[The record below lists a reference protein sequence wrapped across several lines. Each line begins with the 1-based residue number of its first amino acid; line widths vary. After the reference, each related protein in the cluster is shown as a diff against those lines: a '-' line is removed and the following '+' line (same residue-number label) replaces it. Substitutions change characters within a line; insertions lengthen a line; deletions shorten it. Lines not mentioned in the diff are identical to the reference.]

1 MPFSR
6 NGGRGPFWVC
16 VIWPPVMWWWAFAY
30 ESFTSCT
37 HLLLVLLLLLFFLVS
52 SLVFASCA
60 FNSLQPCRGVG
71 EEGRVSKW
79 HMVGSGFGGN
89 TKLENT
95 IPKSWH
101 RTVDTWS
108 GIQPLDTKLSL
119 VSYFFQT
126 VFELQECCVS
136 TFYYQKSAFLNSIGY
151 DKLLLD
157 CCLIITIDLYSC
169 VFLCWWNNCLQVENL
184 DRKLL
189 SSRTPDFVQYTKS
202 FYKAGVGLNTE
213 VGFVAC
219 SMHTWEAAFFG
230 HFLGRGCDTFFQA
243 EGGHLFLPGILFWS
257 AWTVSF
263 QALCP
268 LCSAGQSSGGDWSW
282 FCHLVGVLWLLRCQM
297 EMRCRQSHNQL
308 ILEPNLLCIIW
319 ENPSCIE
326 LYRWFWQRLWVLA
339 VGVGSGQHCHT
350 WCTLVLAN
358 VRNFH
363 IIG

>member
-169 VFLCWWNNCLQVENL
+169 VFLYWWNNCLQVENL

-263 QALCP
+263 QA
-268 LCSAGQSSGGDWSW
+268 SAPCVPQVRAVEVTEAGFATWWECFGCCAVRWRWDAGSLTTNWSW
-282 FCHLVGVLWLLRCQM
+282 SQICYASSERTPHALNCTGGFGRDFGSWL
-297 EMRCRQSHNQL
+297 
-308 ILEPNLLCIIW
+308 
-319 ENPSCIE
+319 
-326 LYRWFWQRLWVLA
+326 
-339 VGVGSGQHCHT
+339 
-350 WCTLVLAN
+350 
-358 VRNFH
+358 
-363 IIG
+363 